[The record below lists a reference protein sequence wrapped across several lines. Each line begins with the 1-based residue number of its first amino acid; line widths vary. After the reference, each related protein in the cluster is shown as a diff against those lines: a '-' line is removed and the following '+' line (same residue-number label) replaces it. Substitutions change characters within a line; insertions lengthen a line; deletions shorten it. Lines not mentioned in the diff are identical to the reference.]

1 MAPYLL
7 SLYSHQG
14 LRNKNKTLLKRI
26 LLSAGKLNI
35 FMAYGIYGIFPSYSI
50 RPLTQLFFVG
60 YFFILNVSESGRL
73 S

>member
-7 SLYSHQG
+7 SLYSHQR

-50 RPLTQLFFVG
+50 RPLTLFFVG